1 MAVQKSDHFNKQ
13 QPFFAH
19 FSQEPPASVP
29 EWRLPSF
36 NMMLDRSVQ
45 VTRRQG
51 GINMATLQVHQTWL
65 AGKFPEQTVEVQS
78 IFHGIL

>member
-36 NMMLDRSVQ
+36 NMMLDRSV
-45 VTRRQG
+45 
-51 GINMATLQVHQTWL
+51 
-65 AGKFPEQTVEVQS
+65 
-78 IFHGIL
+78 

>member
-1 MAVQKSDHFNKQ
+1 MGRLVLLLASNISKMVYSIQLSDGLNQPVNVCGCSHMAVQKSDHFNKQ

-36 NMMLDRSVQ
+36 NMMLD
-45 VTRRQG
+45 
-51 GINMATLQVHQTWL
+51 
-65 AGKFPEQTVEVQS
+65 
-78 IFHGIL
+78 